1 MKERRLRVHDVCKR
15 KKRRRRSA
23 KEEVVP
29 DLNTC
34 RRITVMHIFVSVE
47 SR

>member
-15 KKRRRRSA
+15 KKRRRSA